1 MSTPTSLEL
10 NYLTATLLLNY
21 YNNKVEKKHKKT
33 KDSVSEFRIKHP
45 AYIDV
50 PMSMMHLS
58 IICARELYEA
68 KQRDGLQEADWLRL
82 RELRNSIAHAV
93 KKEDQE
99 IRFIATSE
107 EVFTILNKLNKHL
120 YDKYNLDTNKT
131 WQAHI
136 KNYYKDL
143 DRY

>member
-21 YNNKVEKKHKKT
+21 YNNKVEEKHKKS
-33 KDSVSEFRIKHP
+33 KDSVSKFRIKHP

-50 PMSMMHLS
+50 AMSMMHLS

-68 KQRDGLQEADWLRL
+68 KQTDGLQEADWLRL
-82 RELRNSIAHAV
+82 RELRNSIVHAV

-99 IRFIATSE
+99 IRWIATSE
-107 EVFTILNKLNKHL
+107 EVFTILNKLNKRL